1 MCVIGENPE
10 SDSSSRGRNRSSN
23 RNAGDMKKMKGI
35 EFAKKAPVEEAQ
47 LFHTPKQTHY
57 FDYNPYLGPI
67 KRPKGRKNVTSPI
80 TKPK

>member
-1 MCVIGENPE
+1 
-10 SDSSSRGRNRSSN
+10 
-23 RNAGDMKKMKGI
+23 MKKMKGI